1 MDKTRHFPTE
11 DEIRDF
17 IKRSPVPPSKREIAK
32 AFNIKG
38 NDKIELKRVLRS
50 LSGDKKVKAQEH
62 KRNGTL
68 PNVLIVKIISLDP
81 KKGIFAEPIEDI
93 TEDPVLIKVIPVP
106 KTQDPLELDE
116 KCLVRLTLEK
126 KAQYAATVL
135 KRFGKE
141 QEKTTIGL
149 VETSTRGLSVVL
161 AQRNMRPMM
170 IPPEFSKDLKDGDFV
185 RLTLVKSRG
194 LEVISAVEKLE
205 RKMDEGLL
213 SQIVIHKFNLPHIF
227 SPEALA
233 NMEHL
238 TVPPLGHREDLRDL
252 PLVTIDGEDARDF
265 DDAVWASP
273 HKDGW
278 HMVVAIA
285 DVAHYVKDHSPLDHE
300 AYERGNSVYFPDRVI
315 PMLPEALSNDLCS
328 LRPHTDRAAF
338 AVHLWIDGDGN
349 LYQHKFVRALIQSAA
364 RLTYREVQMAHD
376 GKAIDHPQTVKDV
389 IPNLWGAY
397 EILKKSR
404 ERRGTLDF
412 DRAEKKVLFTPT
424 GDVAEVRDAP
434 TYESQKLIEE
444 FMISA
449 NVAAAQ
455 TLTRLNKPCIYRI
468 HDEPDPIRVQD
479 LKAQLQ
485 SIGLT
490 LTSPSAPRPSHFTQI
505 LKKVHGTPN
514 EHLVNDAI
522 LRTQAQA
529 QYSATNIGH
538 FGLNLPQYGHFTSP
552 IRRYSDLILHR
563 LLLRSLGYDETIP
576 EVDPPR
582 LQAMA
587 LHLSDRERVAA
598 RAEWETTDR
607 YVAAY
612 LSNHIGETFDARI
625 TGMVKTG
632 LFIAAGPMEADGF
645 IPVSNMRDDYYT
657 FDPKKKRFLG
667 RRTRRMIRVGDTL
680 RVQLI
685 QADPIANSMVFQPV

>member
-1 MDKTRHFPTE
+1 MDHNRRLPTE
-11 DEIRDF
+11 DELRDF
-17 IKRSPVPPSKREIAK
+17 INRSPTPPSKRDIAK

-38 NDKIELKRVLRS
+38 NDKIELKRLLRA
-50 LSGDKKVKAQEH
+50 LSGDKKGKAKEH
-62 KRNGTL
+62 KKNGTL
-68 PNVLIVKIISLDP
+68 PNVLIVKLISLDP
-81 KKGIFAEPIEDI
+81 KKGIFAEPIDDI
-93 TEDPVLIKVIPVP
+93 AQDPILIKVTPLP

-126 KAQYAATVL
+126 AGQYTATVL
-135 KRFGKE
+135 KRFGKD
-141 QEKTTIGL
+141 QEKTAIGL
-149 VETSTRGLSVVL
+149 IETSPRGMSVIM
-161 AQRNMRPMM
+161 AQRNTRPMM
-170 IPPEFSKDLKDGDFV
+170 IPKEFSLNLKDGDFV

-194 LEVISAVEKLE
+194 AEVISAVEKLE
-205 RKMDEGLL
+205 RKMDEGIL

-233 NMEHL
+233 NAEHL
-238 TVPPLGHREDLRDL
+238 TVPPLGHREDLRDV

-265 DDAVWASP
+265 DDAVWAVP

-300 AYERGNSVYFPDRVI
+300 AYERGNSVYFPDRVV

-328 LRPHTDRAAF
+328 LRPHTDRASF

-364 RLTYREVQMAHD
+364 RLTYREVQAAHD
-376 GKAIDHPQTVKDV
+376 HKDIDHPQAIKDL

-397 EILKKSR
+397 ETLKKAR

-424 GDVAEVRDAP
+424 GEVAEVRDAP
-434 TYESQKLIEE
+434 SYESQKLIEE
-444 FMISA
+444 FMICA

-455 TLTRLNKPCIYRI
+455 TLARMDKPCIYRI

-479 LKAQLQ
+479 LKVQLQ

-490 LTSPSAPRPSHFTQI
+490 LSSPSAPRPSHFTQI
-505 LKKVHGTPN
+505 LKKVHGTAN

-529 QYSATNIGH
+529 QYNATNIGH
-538 FGLNLPQYGHFTSP
+538 FGLNLAQYGHFTSP

-563 LLLRSLGYDETIP
+563 LLLRTLGYDDQVSEIDT
-576 EVDPPR
+576 PR

-612 LSNHIGETFDARI
+612 LSNQIGETFDARI
-625 TGMVKTG
+625 TGMIKAGV
-632 LFIAAGPMEADGF
+632 FISAGPVEADGF

-657 FDPKKKRFLG
+657 FDPKKKLFFG